1 VTAIDSTP
9 YERSS
14 PGLPPARALAIEQFA
29 RLVELHFDFIWRL
42 LRRLGVPAGDA
53 DDAAQEVFLIASRKL
68 QAINDGSE
76 RSFLFGTALRI
87 AAKASEQR
95 RRRSALDRAA
105 AEEGPISPAAPDELL
120 EWRRARELLD
130 EILEAM
136 PLDLRVVFVLFEL
149 EELTMAEIASML
161 GVPNGTAASR
171 LRRARQEFETRVER
185 MKARSD
191 TRSHVK

>member
-9 YERSS
+9 HERSS
-14 PGLPPARALAIEQFA
+14 PGPPPAPALAIDQFA

-68 QAINDGSE
+68 DAINDGSE

-87 AAKASEQR
+87 AAKSGEQR
-95 RRRSALDRAA
+95 RRQSALDKIA
-105 AEEGPISPAAPDELL
+105 AEEEPISPAAPDELL
-120 EWRRARELLD
+120 ELRRARELLD

-149 EELTMAEIASML
+149 EELTMAEIATML

-171 LRRARQEFETRVER
+171 LRRARQEFEIRVER
-185 MKARSD
+185 VKARSD
-191 TRSHVK
+191 TRSHMK